1 MSGAAYLCGWGCACC
16 WRDAAGHEGAE
27 GQEVRFWRGFR
38 RGPATNLLDPKVG
51 AFYVA
56 MLPQFIPDGAPH
68 ALVGLAPAGVH
79 VAEGL
84 VWSMAVI
91 GFASLMSGFLRS
103 ARVRRLLD
111 RVSGVVIVGF
121 GVRLAVSD

>member
-121 GVRLAVSD
+121 GVHLAVSD